1 MRQILLAGL
10 VLLGIGEAFAQA
22 PTVTT
27 PGVTTT
33 NPGTPTVS
41 PPTVNGPT
49 VNTPTVNGPTVN
61 TPTIGPT
68 STPAAP
74 TPTVSTPAPTIQTP
88 TVGRPNLSGEWEGA
102 FGLGNYQQQTE
113 RVRVVQQGATLTA
126 TKITGDDFFP
136 AGQVTLIAEVTGR
149 MFAGSQQGA
158 ERGFVNARWFP
169 VTVTLLDD
177 NTLRIDGPGGAD
189 WPVAFWRRVRR

>member
-1 MRQILLAGL
+1 MRRILLAGL
-10 VLLGIGEAFAQA
+10 FLLGMGEAFAQA
-22 PTVTT
+22 PTVTAPT
-27 PGVTTT
+27 VTTT
-33 NPGTPTVS
+33 TPGTTTVS
-41 PPTVNGPT
+41 PPTVNSPT

-61 TPTIGPT
+61 TPTV
-68 STPAAP
+68 STPSAPAAP
-74 TPTVSTPAPTIQTP
+74 TPTVSAPAPTIQSP
-88 TVGRPNLSGEWEGA
+88 TVGRPNLGGEWEGS

-126 TKITGDDFFP
+126 TKITGDDFVP

-149 MFAGSQQGA
+149 TFAGSQQGA

-189 WPVAFWRRVRR
+189 WPVSFWRRLRR